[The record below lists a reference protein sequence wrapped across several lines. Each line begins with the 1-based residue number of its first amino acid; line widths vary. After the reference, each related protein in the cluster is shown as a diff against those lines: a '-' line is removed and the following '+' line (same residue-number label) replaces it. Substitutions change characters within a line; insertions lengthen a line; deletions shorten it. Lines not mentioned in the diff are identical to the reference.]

1 MTFIMMITTTLLSNT
16 CWYQSCICKN
26 TITITMIMIMITSW
40 YESCICENY
49 SSDQIFQVG
58 KHCEADQTNLVTT
71 MIIMM
76 MIVMIM
82 MMVVMMIV
90 IMLVM

>member
-16 CWYQSCICKN
+16 CWYQSYKN
-26 TITITMIMIMITSW
+26 TITMIITMIMIMITSW
-40 YESCICENY
+40 YESCVCENY
-49 SSDQIFQVG
+49 SSDQVFQVG
-58 KHCEADQTNLVTT
+58 KHCEADQTNLVMT

-76 MIVMIM
+76 MIVM
-82 MMVVMMIV
+82 MVV

>member
-1 MTFIMMITTTLLSNT
+1 MTFIMMMTTTLLSNT

-76 MIVMIM
+76 MIVM
-82 MMVVMMIV
+82 MVV